1 MNAKIN
7 VYVFFSVLELI
18 SLVSESFSSGMIF
31 MAGSLRTSLLAIFLS
46 NDNSNDGNND
56 GGKINN
62 DLDDYN
68 SKSPTSRIIQFE
80 DDKNNSARSCS
91 KKKNKEVINKEQ

>member
-46 NDNSNDGNND
+46 NDNSNDGNNN
-56 GGKINN
+56 KLESIAN
-62 DLDDYN
+62 
-68 SKSPTSRIIQFE
+68 KSVAETKAPNATVPPKLE
-80 DDKNNSARSCS
+80 MVNTEKPKNNTID
-91 KKKNKEVINKEQ
+91 V